1 MKDVIQLDRI
11 DLDILEYLS
20 KDARLTNKDLAKKLG
35 IAPSTSFERVRVL
48 RESRVIKGF
57 HAEIDVETLGID
69 LRAMIAIRLE
79 AYSRRK
85 FNEFYNYIVGLNAV
99 TTVYHLSGANDILVQ
114 VVVRNNKELRSL
126 VMDSFAD
133 RPEVAQIETSLI
145 YEKTRKYSVPID
157 TNELL
162 DD

>member
-35 IAPSTSFERVRVL
+35 VAPSTSFERVRVL
-48 RESRVIKGF
+48 RENRVIKGF

-79 AYSRRK
+79 AHSRGK
-85 FNEFYNYIVGLNAV
+85 FNEFYNYIVGLDAV
-99 TTVYHLSGANDILVQ
+99 TTVYHLSGVNDILVQ
-114 VVVRNNKELRSL
+114 VVVRNNKELRSF
-126 VMDSFAD
+126 VMDSFAA

-157 TNELL
+157 ANKLL
-162 DD
+162 ED